1 MTRALMFFNVQSGRE
16 KDAVEYLRTLPQVIE
31 AYVTYG
37 VYDGL
42 VKIEEKDEDV
52 LKDFITSKIRRY
64 TDENG
69 ENPIKSTMTMII
81 ARQDK

>member
-1 MTRALMFFNVQSGRE
+1 MFFNVQSGRE